1 MHLVEHHFPVSCAH
15 FFPLAKSMKDHLAPA
30 LFKLLARLPLGVL
43 RSLGSF
49 SGELMWLANSRA
61 AKVTRANIALCFP
74 ELVPAEQTALAR
86 QSLRET
92 AKTAM
97 EAGAIWS
104 NSWAWLQGKIVAM
117 EGDDILRA
125 KLAGG
130 KGVLVLAPHHG
141 NWEVVAPYLASL
153 ANLTA
158 MYQPLDNPNMDE
170 LVLAGR
176 SKLNITMAPTNRKG
190 VMMLFKAL
198 QAGTIVGILPDQVP
212 APESGGQVAPFFGQ
226 PALTMTLVHG
236 LIQRT
241 GCAVCSCYAERVPGG
256 FKLVVI
262 EADTQIYSEDQLT
275 SLTGLNAS
283 VADCVRRAPAQ
294 YQWEYKRF
302 RRLPEGHPRH
312 YQFK

>member
-1 MHLVEHHFPVSCAH
+1 
-15 FFPLAKSMKDHLAPA
+15 MKNHLAP
-30 LFKLLARLPLGVL
+30 LLVKAMARLPLGLL
-43 RSLGSF
+43 RRIGSLAGRIVWWMNDRS
-49 SGELMWLANSRA
+49 
-61 AKVTRANIALCFP
+61 AKVTRTNIALCFP
-74 ELVPAEQTALAR
+74 ELSPAEQTRLAQ
-86 QSLRET
+86 QSLQET

-97 EAGAIWS
+97 EAGAIWR
-104 NSWAWLQGKIVAM
+104 NSWEWLDRRIVTK
-117 EGDDILRA
+117 EGDDLLRA
-125 KLAGG
+125 KLAEG

-141 NWEVVAPYLASL
+141 NWEVVAPYLASV

-158 MYQPLDNPNMDE
+158 MYQPLENPKMDE

-198 QAGTIVGILPDQVP
+198 QGGTIVGILPDQVP
-212 APESGGQVAPFFGQ
+212 ARDAGGEVAPFMGQ

-256 FKLVVI
+256 FKIVVL
-262 EADTQIYSEDQLT
+262 EADPDIYSADQHT
-275 SLTGLNAS
+275 SVTGLNAS
-283 VADCVRRAPAQ
+283 VAACVRRAPAQ

-302 RRLPEGHPRH
+302 RRLPPEYAKVYVSR
-312 YQFK
+312 

>member
-1 MHLVEHHFPVSCAH
+1 
-15 FFPLAKSMKDHLAPA
+15 MKDQLAP
-30 LFKLLARLPLGVL
+30 LIFKLLALLPLCIL
-43 RSLGSF
+43 RALGSAAG
-49 SGELMWLANSRA
+49 SLIWLLNGRA
-61 AKVTRANIALCFP
+61 AKVTRENIALCFP
-74 ELVPAEQTALAR
+74 ELSPAEHTRLTR
-86 QSLRET
+86 QSLKET

-97 EAGAIWS
+97 EAGAIWR
-104 NSWAWLQGKIVAM
+104 NSWEWLQGKIVAM

-125 KLAGG
+125 KLAEG

-141 NWEVVAPYLASL
+141 NWEVVAPYLASV

-158 MYQPLDNPNMDE
+158 MYQPLDNPKMDE

-198 QAGTIVGILPDQVP
+198 QGGTIVGVLPDQVP
-212 APESGGQVAPFFGQ
+212 AAESGGQVAPFFGQ
-226 PALTMTLVHG
+226 PALTMTLVQG

-241 GCAVCSCYAERVPGG
+241 GCAVCSCYAERVEGG

-262 EADTQIYSEDQLT
+262 EADAQIYSEDPLT
-275 SLTGLNAS
+275 SVTGLNAS
-283 VADCVRRAPAQ
+283 VAACVRRAPAQ

-302 RRLPEGHPRH
+302 RRLPEPYSKR

>member
-1 MHLVEHHFPVSCAH
+1 
-15 FFPLAKSMKDHLAPA
+15 MKDHLAP
-30 LFKLLARLPLGVL
+30 LIFKLLALLPLGML
-43 RSLGSF
+43 RALGSAV
-49 SGELMWLANSRA
+49 GLMMWLLNGRA
-61 AKVTRANIALCFP
+61 AKVTRENIALCFP
-74 ELVPAEQTALAR
+74 ELSPAQQTTLTR
-86 QSLRET
+86 QSLQET

-97 EAGAIWS
+97 EAGAIWR
-104 NSWAWLQGKIVAM
+104 NSWAWLQGKIVAL
-117 EGDDILRA
+117 EGDEILRA
-125 KLAGG
+125 KLAEG

-141 NWEVVAPYLASL
+141 NWEVVAPYLASV

-158 MYQPLDNPNMDE
+158 MYQPLDNPKMDE

-198 QAGTIVGILPDQVP
+198 QNGTIVGILPDQVP
-212 APESGGQVAPFFGQ
+212 GRDAGGEIAPFFGQ

-241 GCAVCSCYAERVPGG
+241 GCAVCSCYAERVAGG
-256 FKLVVI
+256 FKLVVMA
-262 EADTQIYSEDQLT
+262 ADEQIYSEEQFA
-275 SLTGLNAS
+275 SVTGLNAS
-283 VADCVRRAPAQ
+283 VAACVRRAPAQ

-302 RRLPEGHPRH
+302 RRLPEPYPKR

>member
-1 MHLVEHHFPVSCAH
+1 
-15 FFPLAKSMKDHLAPA
+15 MKDQLAPA
-30 LFKLLARLPLGVL
+30 LFKLLALLPLGLL
-43 RSLGSF
+43 RALGSLT
-49 SGELMWLANSRA
+49 GKVMWWTDSRA

-74 ELVPAEQTALAR
+74 ELSPTQQTALAR
-86 QSLRET
+86 QSLCET
-92 AKTAM
+92 GKTAM
-97 EAGAIWS
+97 EAGAIWRH
-104 NSWAWLQGKIVAM
+104 SWEWLQGKIIAM

-125 KLAGG
+125 KLAEG

-141 NWEVVAPYLASL
+141 NWEVVAPYLASV

-158 MYQPLDNPNMDE
+158 MYQPLDNPKMDE

-198 QAGTIVGILPDQVP
+198 QNGTIVGILPDQVP
-212 APESGGQVAPFFGQ
+212 GKEAGGEIAPFFDQ

-241 GCAVCSCYAERVPGG
+241 GCAVCSCYAERVEGG

-262 EADTQIYSEDQLT
+262 EADEQIYSEEQQA
-275 SLTGLNAS
+275 SVSGLNAS
-283 VADCVRRAPAQ
+283 VAACVRRAPAQ

-302 RRLPEGHPRH
+302 RRLPPEYPRH

>member
-1 MHLVEHHFPVSCAH
+1 
-15 FFPLAKSMKDHLAPA
+15 MKDHLAP
-30 LFKLLARLPLGVL
+30 LIFKLLALLPLGVL
-43 RSLGSF
+43 RGIGSAI
-49 SGELMWLANSRA
+49 GLLMWLLNGRA
-61 AKVTRANIALCFP
+61 AKVTRENIALCFP
-74 ELVPAEQTALAR
+74 ELSPAQQTTLTR
-86 QSLRET
+86 QSLQET

-97 EAGAIWS
+97 EAGAIWR
-104 NSWAWLQGKIVAM
+104 NSWAWLQGKIVAL
-117 EGDDILRA
+117 EGDEILRA
-125 KLAGG
+125 KLAEG

-141 NWEVVAPYLASL
+141 NWEVVAPYLASV

-158 MYQPLDNPNMDE
+158 MYQPLDNPKMDE

-198 QAGTIVGILPDQVP
+198 QNGTIVGILPDQVP
-212 APESGGQVAPFFGQ
+212 GRDAGGEIAPFFGQ

-241 GCAVCSCYAERVPGG
+241 GCAVCSCYAERVAGG
-256 FKLVVI
+256 FKLVVMA
-262 EADTQIYSEDQLT
+262 ADEQIYSEAQLA
-275 SLTGLNAS
+275 SVTGLNAS
-283 VADCVRRAPAQ
+283 VAACVRRAPAQ

-302 RRLPEGHPRH
+302 RRLPEPYPKR

>member
-1 MHLVEHHFPVSCAH
+1 
-15 FFPLAKSMKDHLAPA
+15 MKDQLAPT
-30 LFKLLARLPLGVL
+30 LFKLLALLPLGLL
-43 RSLGSF
+43 RALGSLVG
-49 SGELMWLANSRA
+49 SLIWLLNGRA
-61 AKVTRANIALCFP
+61 TKVTRENIALCLP
-74 ELVPAEQTALAR
+74 ELAPAERATLAR
-86 QSLRET
+86 QSLQET

-97 EAGAIWS
+97 EAGTIWR
-104 NSWAWLQGKIVAM
+104 NSWPWLQGKIVAM
-117 EGDDILRA
+117 EGDEILRA
-125 KLAGG
+125 KLLEG

-141 NWEVVAPYLASL
+141 NWEVVAPYLASI

-158 MYQPLDNPNMDE
+158 MYQPLDNPKMDE

-198 QAGTIVGILPDQVP
+198 QGGTIVGILPDQVP
-212 APESGGQVAPFFGQ
+212 APDAGGEIAPFFGQ

-241 GCAVCSCYAERVPGG
+241 GCAVCSCYAERVAGG

-262 EADTQIYSEDQLT
+262 EADEQIYSAEQLV
-275 SLTGLNAS
+275 SVTGLNAS
-283 VADCVRRAPAQ
+283 VAACVRRAPAQ

-302 RRLPEGHPRH
+302 RRLPEPYPKR
-312 YQFK
+312 YQFKS